1 MTTTGDERRPLVGVG
16 VVVID
21 QGRILLVRRGGEVR
35 KDFWAVPG
43 GKARWGEP
51 LAETARRE
59 VKEET
64 GLDVEL
70 GSVIWVGDGMGDD
83 QPPDHHFALIDF
95 AARVVGGTL
104 QAADDAAEAR
114 FVPLDEARSLQLTP
128 SMYDLLDHLQV

>member
-1 MTTTGDERRPLVGVG
+1 MTTTGDDRRPLVGVG

-35 KDFWAVPG
+35 KGFWAVPG

-64 GLDVEL
+64 GLEVEL

-83 QPPDHHFALIDF
+83 HPPDHHFALIDF

>member
-1 MTTTGDERRPLVGVG
+1 MSDERRPLVGVG

-35 KDFWAVPG
+35 TGFWAVPG

-70 GSVIWVGDGMGDD
+70 GSVIWVGDGMDDD

-128 SMYDLLDHLQV
+128 SMYELLDHLRV